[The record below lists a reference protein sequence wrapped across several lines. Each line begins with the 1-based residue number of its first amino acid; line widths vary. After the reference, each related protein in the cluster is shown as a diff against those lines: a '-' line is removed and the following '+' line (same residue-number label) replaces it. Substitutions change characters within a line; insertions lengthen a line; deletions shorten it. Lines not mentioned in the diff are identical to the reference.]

1 MDFLKLVEV
10 LEELEKTSSG
20 NAMREILAEFLKK
33 VPAEDIGLIC
43 YLTLGQIASEYD
55 GIVLGIADK
64 SMLKSIA
71 AAGGA
76 DLSKVQKV
84 MKESGDAGLTAEKI
98 LQHKPRTL
106 IPVGKLTI
114 HELFEKL
121 HKIAAT
127 AGTGSQEEKS
137 KILVSLLQKSSSKEA
152 KYVVRIALGTLRL
165 GAGDMTLL
173 DALAIAYTGDK
184 KNKELLEHAYNICPD
199 VGLIAETLVK
209 KGLKGIEKIDVHVG
223 RPIKMML
230 CQRVDELEKIAEK
243 IPGEFAVEAKYD
255 GERVQAHK
263 DKKGKITLF
272 SRRLENIT
280 HQFPD
285 LVKELEKQVGG
296 KGGKEWVIE
305 GEIIAIDENGH
316 HLPFQTLMQRRRKY
330 DVEKYMKDIPVLVK
344 LFDILYWDGQSYM
357 RESYNA
363 RSQLLVKIVV
373 KSKHIML
380 ADKMV
385 TDDLAELDTFFHQML
400 KEKYEG
406 VIVKSLT
413 GEYQAG
419 TRGWNWI
426 KWKKEYVQELSDTLD
441 LVVVGA
447 FHGKGKRSGT
457 YGALLCA
464 AYNEKEDMFETVCK
478 LGTGLTDE
486 VLAELP
492 VKLAKYKLNHKPARL
507 NVKKEMEPEV
517 WFEPKIVV
525 EVFGAELTK
534 SPFHTCASG
543 AGAGRTGASGA
554 GVRGGASGGASGLS
568 LRFPR
573 FLRFRED
580 KKAEQATTSKEVEQ
594 MAKTR

>member
-1 MDFLKLVEV
+1 MDFLKLAGV

-20 NAMREILAEFLKK
+20 NALREILAEFLKK
-33 VPAEDIGLIC
+33 VPEEEIKVVC

-55 GIVLGIADK
+55 GAVLGLADK
-64 SMLKSIA
+64 SVLKSIA
-71 AAGGA
+71 AAGGT

-84 MKESGDAGLTAEKI
+84 MKETGDAGLTAEKI

-106 IPVGKLTI
+106 VPVGKLTI
-114 HELFEKL
+114 HELFDKL
-121 HKIAAT
+121 HKIASTSGA
-127 AGTGSQEEKS
+127 GSQEEKS
-137 KILVSLLQKSSSKEA
+137 KILVSLLQKSSSQEA

-184 KNKELLEHAYNICPD
+184 KNKDLLEHAYNICPD
-199 VGLIAETLVK
+199 VGLIAETLAR
-209 KGLKGIEKIDVHVG
+209 KGLKGIEKIGIHVG

-230 CQRVDELEKIAEK
+230 CQRVDEVEEIAEK

-285 LVKELEKQVGG
+285 LVKELAQKVE
-296 KGGKEWVIE
+296 GKEYVIE
-305 GEIIAIDENGH
+305 GEIMAIDEKGD
-316 HLPFQTLMQRRRKY
+316 HLPFQTLMQRRRKH
-330 DVEKYMKDIPVLVK
+330 DVDKYVKDIPVLVK
-344 LFDILYWDGQSYM
+344 LFDILYWNERSYLQ
-357 RESYNA
+357 EPYTS
-363 RSQLLVKIVV
+363 RSQLLAKIVS
-373 KSKHIML
+373 KSRQVML

-385 TDDLAELDTFFHQML
+385 TDDLAEMDKFFRAML

-413 GEYQAG
+413 GTYQAG

-426 KWKKEYVQELSDTLD
+426 KWKKEYVQEMTDTLD
-441 LVVVGA
+441 LVIVGA
-447 FHGKGKRSGT
+447 FHGKGRRSGT

-464 AYNEKEDMFETVCK
+464 CYNEKEDTFETVCK

-492 VKLAKYKLNHKPARL
+492 KKLAKHKIEHKPARL
-507 NVKKEMEPEV
+507 TIKKEMEPEV

-534 SPFHTCASG
+534 SPFHTCAG
-543 AGAGRTGASGA
+543 
-554 GVRGGASGGASGLS
+554 GLS

-573 FLRFRED
+573 FIRFRED
-580 KKAEQATTSKEVEQ
+580 KKAEQATTSKEIEQ
-594 MAKTR
+594 MARRK